1 MSFMLS
7 TEAVVD
13 WALAAV
19 PSFLFRSSASP
30 APYTMYT
37 APVPPVTMLSVFPVK
52 FGVPLACAVAAGEPA
67 RGALQATATSTTATN
82 EATIRA
88 AFLISHLPRNGR
100 SLRRLRC
107 PRAVEPE
114 RAPGF
119 GRGLDALHD
128 LAAVDVAVGV
138 RVRGQH
144 RPRHHGLRSRD
155 GLRRV
160 RRHRAILSSAP

>member
-7 TEAVVD
+7 RVVVVG

-19 PSFLFRSSASP
+19 PSFMIRSSASP

-37 APVPPVTMLSVFPVK
+37 EPVAPVTMLSVFPVK

-100 SLRRLRC
+100 SLRRLRRA
-107 PRAVEPE
+107 RAVQPE

-119 GRGLDALHD
+119 GRGC
-128 LAAVDVAVGV
+128 AAAPLVRFGGHRREGDRSPTLVGGDEDQ
-138 RVRGQH
+138 VRGCDEI
-144 RPRHHGLRSRD
+144 G
-155 GLRRV
+155 
-160 RRHRAILSSAP
+160 